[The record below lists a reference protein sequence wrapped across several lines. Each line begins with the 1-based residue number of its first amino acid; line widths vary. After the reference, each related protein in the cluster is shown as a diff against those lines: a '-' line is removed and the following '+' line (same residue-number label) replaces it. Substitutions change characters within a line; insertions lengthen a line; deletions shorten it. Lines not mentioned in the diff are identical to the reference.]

1 MPEVCYTTIVSPPQ
15 LRWINLTVA
24 HKICPVILVCL
35 PDWEVF
41 SAYTVPLN
49 LAEGAQ
55 CWDGDVIAEDTFS
68 DGFVLWWG
76 TMALQKLTTW
86 QGKIICSTK
95 LRMMQDHHAFLKAWF
110 YAVFFTLQTQACRT
124 WLFVWCLLSNF
135 GSRLKCWRNASHQR
149 NPASFY
155 ILQLPMPG
163 NCQFTCSSQ
172 TSCFLSCRID
182 AFDSSSPWPTTSKQE
197 EELIAKY
204 SMRFQICLPHSMPTP
219 SICSVYSESSSTLR
233 WCSHQSQPQ
242 WILKMVIGH
251 LGQNAGIRPR
261 PTGTAAPV
269 CMWHSFLLLVRR
281 NGMPKELQS
290 FPMPDTKTFRFF
302 LDEPIWHFLL

>member
-1 MPEVCYTTIVSPPQ
+1 MANSSRSFQPWFAALLTLDYCSSFKPSVAGTHRTAWTLCEQALHKFNSHRRPKGRQLSLHARGMLYILQSHSPPQ

-24 HKICPVILVCL
+24 HKICPVFLYFSLTERSLAPTRFPWILQKGRSAGMAMWL
-35 PDWEVF
+35 QRTVF
-41 SAYTVPLN
+41 F
-49 LAEGAQ
+49 
-55 CWDGDVIAEDTFS
+55 DGLVE
-68 DGFVLWWG
+68 WWG
-76 TMALQKLTTW
+76 TLVLQKSTTW

-172 TSCFLSCRID
+172 TSCFLSCWID
-182 AFDSSSPWPTTSKQE
+182 AFDSSSPWPTNSKQE
-197 EELIAKY
+197 E
-204 SMRFQICLPHSMPTP
+204 
-219 SICSVYSESSSTLR
+219 
-233 WCSHQSQPQ
+233 
-242 WILKMVIGH
+242 
-251 LGQNAGIRPR
+251 
-261 PTGTAAPV
+261 
-269 CMWHSFLLLVRR
+269 
-281 NGMPKELQS
+281 
-290 FPMPDTKTFRFF
+290 
-302 LDEPIWHFLL
+302 

>member
-1 MPEVCYTTIVSPPQ
+1 MAMWLQ
-15 LRWINLTVA
+15 RTVFFDG
-24 HKICPVILVCL
+24 LV
-35 PDWEVF
+35 E
-41 SAYTVPLN
+41 
-49 LAEGAQ
+49 
-55 CWDGDVIAEDTFS
+55 
-68 DGFVLWWG
+68 WWG
-76 TMALQKLTTW
+76 TLVLQKSTTW

-182 AFDSSSPWPTTSKQE
+182 AFDSSSPWPTNSKQK
-197 EELIAKY
+197 EELII
-204 SMRFQICLPHSMPTP
+204 QNT
-219 SICSVYSESSSTLR
+219 TLR
-233 WCSHQSQPQ
+233 WCSHRSQPQ

-290 FPMPDTKTFRFF
+290 FPTPDTKTSRFF
-302 LDEPIWHFLL
+302 LDEPVWHFLR